1 MIIRGF
7 RETDDY
13 PFICRYQLPPEQAI
27 YTSTPIEV
35 IKAFRADPN
44 QKPYVIYAGDPLVG
58 CFVLNGSRSANTYTD
73 ERSSLLFKSFSID
86 ARYQKRGYAYEA
98 LRALPEIAKQE
109 YPGKTE
115 IVLTVHH
122 TNTPAIA
129 LYQKAGF
136 EDKGYRYAGTHG
148 EELIFHLRVGE
159 EEKSKSR

>member
-13 PFICRYQLPPEQAI
+13 PFISQYQLPQEQAI

-35 IKAFRADPN
+35 IKTFRADPN
-44 QKPYVIYAGDPLVG
+44 QKPYVIYTGDQLIG
-58 CFVLNGSRSANTYTD
+58 CFVLNGHRSANIYTD
-73 ERSSLLFKSFSID
+73 ERGSLVFKSFSID
-86 ARYQKRGYAYEA
+86 ARFQKRGYAYEA

-109 YPGKTE
+109 YPGKTQ
-115 IVLTVHH
+115 ILLTVHH
-122 TNTPAIA
+122 TNTPAIS

-148 EELIFHLRVGE
+148 EELIFHLLVKE
-159 EEKSKSR
+159 EEKIKSR